1 MTVAGNKNL
10 KQGPKA
16 PAPGP
21 AASAS
26 RSVDTKAF
34 GRHQENSKQASAQA
48 SERSSLTNH

>member
-1 MTVAGNKNL
+1 MTVVGNNNS

-21 AASAS
+21 AASAP

-34 GRHQENSKQASAQA
+34 GRHQASKRTSSQA
-48 SERSSLTNH
+48 SERTSLTK

>member
-1 MTVAGNKNL
+1 MIVAGNKNS

-21 AASAS
+21 AASAP

-34 GRHQENSKQASAQA
+34 GRHQGTSAQA
-48 SERSSLTNH
+48 SERALDKLVL

>member
-1 MTVAGNKNL
+1 MTVAGNKNS

-34 GRHQENSKQASAQA
+34 GRHQEIRKQASEQA
-48 SERSSLTNH
+48 SEQA